1 MLDAWFG
8 NNEATRRRH
17 YSALAVTDGDKTNV
31 LKNSMAAK
39 NPQTTSKNPQIVRS
53 GSVRSGSQLS
63 AERKNLWEMVE
74 KLGINGVSQLV
85 EYTRLDSNQ

>member
-1 MLDAWFG
+1 MKRSVAGVTPAMLDAWFG

-53 GSVRSGSQLS
+53 GSERFATVRR
-63 AERKNLWEMVE
+63 AEEFMGN
-74 KLGINGVSQLV
+74 
-85 EYTRLDSNQ
+85 D